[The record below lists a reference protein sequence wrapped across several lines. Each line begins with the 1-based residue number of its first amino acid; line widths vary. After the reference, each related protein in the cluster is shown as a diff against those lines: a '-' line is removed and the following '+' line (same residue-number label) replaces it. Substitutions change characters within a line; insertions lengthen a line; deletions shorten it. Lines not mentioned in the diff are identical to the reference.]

1 MFIDYAKIYIK
12 GGDGGDGMVAY
23 RREKFVPLG
32 GPAGGD
38 GGHGGSVILV
48 GEQSLSTLAD
58 FKYKR
63 HYKAERGRNGE
74 NKSMTGAS
82 GSDLILKV
90 PLGTVVR
97 DAEGNILTDIFEQGQ
112 RFLAAKGGRGGRGN
126 CRFANS
132 NNKGPAYAEKG
143 EPGEE
148 LYIVLE
154 LKLMADV
161 GLIGLPNAGK
171 STLLARTTAARPKIA
186 NYPFTT
192 LEPGLGVVR
201 LDEEN
206 SFVMADLPGLIEGA
220 ASGVG
225 LGHRFLRHAERNRV
239 LVHVL
244 DMSELAARPP
254 LESFQLIND
263 ELALYKEDFLK
274 RPMVI
279 AANKQDM
286 PGAAENLAEL
296 REALGEKYEIF
307 PISAL
312 TGEGVQP
319 LLWRVKQLVDETP
332 PLPIQQPVAEQ
343 VRRTVVR
350 EEAPFVISRDADGI
364 WQVGGRRVEKLVS
377 MTDLENDDAVLR
389 MQRIFVQMGL
399 EDALLEAGVQP
410 GDTVNIAGNE
420 FDYVE

>member
-1 MFIDYAKIYIK
+1 M
-12 GGDGGDGMVAY
+12 
-23 RREKFVPLG
+23 
-32 GPAGGD
+32 
-38 GGHGGSVILV
+38 
-48 GEQSLSTLAD
+48 
-58 FKYKR
+58 
-63 HYKAERGRNGE
+63 
-74 NKSMTGAS
+74 
-82 GSDLILKV
+82 
-90 PLGTVVR
+90 
-97 DAEGNILTDIFEQGQ
+97 
-112 RFLAAKGGRGGRGN
+112 
-126 CRFANS
+126 
-132 NNKGPAYAEKG
+132 
-143 EPGEE
+143 
-148 LYIVLE
+148 
-154 LKLMADV
+154 
-161 GLIGLPNAGK
+161 
-171 STLLARTTAARPKIA
+171 
-186 NYPFTT
+186 
-192 LEPGLGVVR
+192 
-201 LDEEN
+201 
-206 SFVMADLPGLIEGA
+206 
-220 ASGVG
+220 
-225 LGHRFLRHAERNRV
+225 